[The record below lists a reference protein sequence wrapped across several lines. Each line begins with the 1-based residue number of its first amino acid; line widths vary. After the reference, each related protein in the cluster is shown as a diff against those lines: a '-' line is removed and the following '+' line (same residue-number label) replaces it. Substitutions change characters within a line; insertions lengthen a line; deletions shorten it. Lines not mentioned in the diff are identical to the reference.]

1 MVVWQCVVALGA
13 ERLEGDMQLTSPL
26 LVSGTRLENNVHVK
40 LPDTGFRGLHKNN
53 VLNGGIVSRPL
64 LFESG

>member
-26 LVSGTRLENNVHVK
+26 LVSGTRLENNVRVK
-40 LPDTGFRGLHKNN
+40 LPDTGFRGLHQNI
-53 VLNGGIVSRPL
+53 VLKGSIVSRPF

>member
-26 LVSGTRLENNVHVK
+26 LVSGTRLENNVRVK
-40 LPDTGFRGLHKNN
+40 LPDTGFRGFHQNI
-53 VLNGGIVSRPL
+53 VLKGSIVSRPL
-64 LFESG
+64 LFGSG